1 MSFTTAMKTSLN
13 KVSPHVPAILT
24 GLTCVGVVS
33 TSVMAAKNTCTA
45 WDILKEYDEEHPDA
59 SSKDRFLKVAPVYI
73 PTALMGA
80 ATIACAIGAHTTN
93 RAQTAAMASAYAI
106 AQEAAARYR
115 DKVVETIGEKKV
127 KEIDNKVADELL
139 QSNPQSNQPIMFGK
153 GEVLCFD
160 TLSSRYFM
168 SDMETLRKVQNDLN
182 KVILDDTWV
191 SLNELYYRLGMD
203 PMNLGENLGWSV
215 DHLLEMKF
223 SSRLDEHGT
232 PCLVIDYESQPIAD
246 FYRRY

>member
-1 MSFTTAMKTSLN
+1 MSFNTMLQN
-13 KVSPHVPAILT
+13 GWRNVSPHVPAILT

-45 WDILKEYDEEHPDA
+45 WDILKEYDGDHPDA
-59 SSKDRFLKVAPVYI
+59 TTRDRFLKVAPIYV
-73 PTALMGA
+73 PTMLMGA

-106 AQEAAARYR
+106 AQEAATRYR
-115 DKVVETIGEKKV
+115 DKVIESVGEKKV
-127 KEIDNKVADELL
+127 KEIDDKVSEEVLKAHPKSD
-139 QSNPQSNQPIMFGK
+139 QPVIFGTGK
-153 GEVLCFD
+153 VLCFD
-160 TLSSRYFM
+160 TLSSRYFL
-168 SDMETLRKVQNDLN
+168 SDMETLRKIQNDLN
-182 KVILDDTWV
+182 KMILDDTWV

-203 PMNLGENLGWSV
+203 AMNLGEHLGWSV

-223 SSRLDEHGT
+223 SSRLDDRGN
-232 PCLVIDYESQPIAD
+232 PCLVIDYEGQPIAD